1 MPKSREGRSNEATP
15 LLSEGKQP
23 KKEKD
28 LLKNLTKG
36 ISDVLKHNCKIL
48 KTKKLFKSNLEQG
61 KDADK
66 TWKNFMESF
75 QYNKACEFINSLEEE
90 EPGNGNELYMEISG
104 EMWEAVRKALA
115 GDLNQRA
122 KLQSIPLCIK
132 WATETQS
139 SKDADWVPQRWQR
152 ELENLFE
159 KNIQEQLPNLSQSTD
174 KKISLENHLKELSCV
189 ISEIMIKLTALPD
202 DLTAIYVKC
211 LHMHLL
217 NVVTTLAKR
226 RLEYKEQVFLY
237 KWTDGKHGELCKLRK
252 GDYDHMMFEKWFF
265 DNGNKIVS
273 TGQEITSITRT
284 VEGLGETLVSS
295 LNSLFWE
302 SFLHIV
308 TRYKELVTVKVD
320 RLISGNGILMGLRIV
335 RNTNILRE
343 TVKSFKS
350 ISQETNI
357 QELLDHCEKKG
368 TEIILS
374 VLSSS
379 LKKAFQMY
387 FKKNISQYE
396 NVLTDYHNMLK
407 KQNMEHNKVF
417 NTVIQHRVT
426 VIYIQS
432 FFRYSSKLSH
442 LDPVELFIQGS
453 LKLKDFFADLVSDA
467 DQLGKNPLEFMAE
480 MLTATDSKPM
490 QVTTQF
496 FVHEHSDLREEHVI
510 AILDIKGDVSRQAKQ
525 EVLFYVQNK
534 KICFGEDR
542 VRYFEEMDTRCY
554 RWKNLLCCPCF

>member
-273 TGQEITSITRT
+273 TGQEAIQKALTNILQDEIVWNNEPNADVRYYFYNIQQEITSITRT

-453 LKLKDFFADLVSDA
+453 LKLKDFFADLGGTRDC
-467 DQLGKNPLEFMAE
+467 
-480 MLTATDSKPM
+480 
-490 QVTTQF
+490 
-496 FVHEHSDLREEHVI
+496 H
-510 AILDIKGDVSRQAKQ
+510 
-525 EVLFYVQNK
+525 
-534 KICFGEDR
+534 FG
-542 VRYFEEMDTRCY
+542 Y
-554 RWKNLLCCPCF
+554 